1 MRMKMSSKSNYSQK
15 QKSKATSK
23 VFQEVFSDEK

>member
-15 QKSKATSK
+15 QKSATSK